1 MAQCARVLR
10 SLTGPFAQN
19 PQVDQIICDT
29 NAYQEGRPCV
39 HVRTCDREST
49 TSSICKYGDWVEGRV
64 LLWQDTDR
72 ALHVTTVTKVSKRR
86 TNHTHRAPRPAIL
99 TDASRR
105 RLQDGSQRVFS
116 VATHHF
122 ARRDGWD
129 LVVVKKGESTHA
141 EVCSFAHCAALRNLF
156 VRRLRLGARPGDD
169 TGLTL
174 LLCPCVADLRCML
187 SVPMPSLPPGLLVE
201 LAKAVQKEVGGALS
215 LGGVTGLWDSLRAAL
230 RG

>member
-1 MAQCARVLR
+1 
-10 SLTGPFAQN
+10 
-19 PQVDQIICDT
+19 
-29 NAYQEGRPCV
+29 
-39 HVRTCDREST
+39 
-49 TSSICKYGDWVEGRV
+49 
-64 LLWQDTDR
+64 
-72 ALHVTTVTKVSKRR
+72 LHVTTVTK
-86 TNHTHRAPRPAIL
+86 
-99 TDASRR
+99 
-105 RLQDGSQRVFS
+105 DGSQRVFS

-201 LAKAVQKEVGGALS
+201 LAKAVQKEVGGRALS

-230 RG
+230 RA